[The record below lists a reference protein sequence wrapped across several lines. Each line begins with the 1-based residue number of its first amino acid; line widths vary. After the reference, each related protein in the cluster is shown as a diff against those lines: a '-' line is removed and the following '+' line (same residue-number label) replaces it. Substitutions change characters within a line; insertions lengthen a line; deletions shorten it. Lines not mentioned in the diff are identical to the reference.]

1 MTDVAARR
9 SAALV
14 DRYRIERQL
23 GEGGRAGRGVPLVR
37 PRGQIGAITDRQDPS
52 LRGSCR

>member
-1 MTDVAARR
+1 MTDVAERR